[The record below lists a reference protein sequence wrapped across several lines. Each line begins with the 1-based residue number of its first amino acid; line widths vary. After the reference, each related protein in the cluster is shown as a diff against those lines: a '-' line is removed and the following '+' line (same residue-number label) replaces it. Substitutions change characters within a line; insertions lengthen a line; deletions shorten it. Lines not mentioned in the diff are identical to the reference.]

1 MADPLIANI
10 RRVCLANF
18 PSGYQ
23 LGTHLTIENP
33 VGFTHRGQQ
42 WADRVA
48 ARRGALRHQL
58 QPRARPLVS
67 GRLLGYHPEPP
78 ASLEEL
84 RTGPVLGVDLNA
96 EHLACCVLDAR
107 PSCSSIMA
115 VSSRLLEG
123 VKFCRRESRG
133 HSCADPV
140 PKHGPGPQ
148 IIGRTSDEVDVL
160 NTRLAAVVVRSHGAA
175 NVVLTKD
182 FHHDHPNR

>member
-48 ARRGALRHQL
+48 ARRAVRYDISYDPERDRWYLGASW
-58 QPRARPLVS
+58 AIT
-67 GRLLGYHPEPP
+67 PEPP
-78 ASLEEL
+78 ASVEEL
-84 RTGPVLGVDLNA
+84 RTGPVLGVDVNA

-115 VSSRLLEG
+115 ATPMASREPLPFTIAISSDGVDVPGDLDPRLLM
-123 VKFCRRESRG
+123 C
-133 HSCADPV
+133 
-140 PKHGPGPQ
+140 
-148 IIGRTSDEVDVL
+148 
-160 NTRLAAVVVRSHGAA
+160 
-175 NVVLTKD
+175 
-182 FHHDHPNR
+182 